1 MEAKLIEIE
10 YAANNAEMTTAL
22 VPYKDISIYQSKVK
36 MKLESIAKRAIDIIG
51 GLGGILI
58 LIPLTLVIFSL
69 IKFQATEVLYF
80 THRKELEKMVKNLKC
95 ISFAL
100 WL

>member
-36 MKLESIAKRAIDIIG
+36 LKLESIAKRAIDIIG

-58 LIPLTLVIFSL
+58 LIPLTLVIFYAKL
-69 IKFQATEVLYF
+69 ISGDRGPLFYSQE
-80 THRKELEKMVKNLKC
+80 R
-95 ISFAL
+95 I
-100 WL
+100 